1 MAFSAT
7 HYSLHN
13 PNCTAYF
20 LAVMNSLDIA
30 PSDTVPEFDGSES
43 AASLPQRPES
53 RAESRTELAESKAG
67 PIQAQVSPWL
77 APLLYRVAQSL
88 LLPSYFGPIA
98 VEGSETVP
106 RSGPVI
112 LAPMHRS
119 RWDAMMV
126 PYVAGRYVTGRDV
139 HFMVSANEMKSIQGF
154 FVRGMGGF
162 PVDTTRPGA
171 SSLRCGVNLL
181 RQGRMMVVFPEGNI
195 FRDGAVHPLKA
206 GLARMALQAAESGEA
221 VRVVPIGIRYSDPQ
235 VGWRS
240 SVQIK
245 VGQPLTTA
253 DFVGAKVK
261 EASRLMTADLEAALN
276 QLRSDLYD

>member
-1 MAFSAT
+1 
-7 HYSLHN
+7 
-13 PNCTAYF
+13 
-20 LAVMNSLDIA
+20 MNSLDVA
-30 PSDTVPEFDGSES
+30 LSNTVSEFDGSES
-43 AASLPQRPES
+43 VSPLPQPTDS
-53 RAESRTELAESKAG
+53 QPDSLATSKAG
-67 PIQAQVSPWL
+67 AVQASSQAPIQAQVSPWM
-77 APLLYRVAQSL
+77 APLLYRFAQSI

-98 VEGSETVP
+98 VEGSENVP

-126 PYVAGRYVTGRDV
+126 PYVSGRYVTGRDV

-154 FVRGMGGF
+154 FVKGMGGF

-181 RQGRMMVVFPEGNI
+181 RENRMMVVFPEGNI
-195 FRDGAVHPLKA
+195 FRDGEVHPLKA
-206 GLARMALQAAESGEA
+206 GLARMALQAGEIGEA
-221 VRVVPIGIRYSDPQ
+221 VKVVPIGIRYSDPE

-240 SVQIK
+240 SVSIK

-253 DFVGAKVK
+253 DFAGVK
-261 EASRLMTADLEAALN
+261 IKDASRQMTVDLEASLN
-276 QLRSDLYD
+276 ELRSALY